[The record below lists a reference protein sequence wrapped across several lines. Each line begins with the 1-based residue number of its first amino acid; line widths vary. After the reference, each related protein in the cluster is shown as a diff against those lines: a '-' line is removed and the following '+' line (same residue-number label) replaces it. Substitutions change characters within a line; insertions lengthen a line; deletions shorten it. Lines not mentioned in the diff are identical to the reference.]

1 MHRRYGTFCFFN
13 QSHVVN
19 FHLFIHRFAH
29 VVNRQQSGC
38 DANERFHLN
47 SGLCNRLRGALHL
60 RSLVRS
66 DHIDPNFRQWQSMA
80 ERNEVC
86 RLLRSL
92 DTGNPRSGEDV
103 SLRYLIGLDQIERL
117 APEPNLAGGHSSS
130 LTDRFRRYI
139 NHPCTTV
146 GLEVSESSHSSAA
159 DGDHLA
165 IGLVIVSEI
174 VLCGFQLDHVEKELP
189 KLLIGRAG
197 PQRFHDVELQIAAE
211 TRA

>member
-1 MHRRYGTFCFFN
+1 MNRRYSTFCFFH
-13 QSHVVN
+13 QSNVVN

-29 VVNRQQSGC
+29 VVDCEQSGG

-60 RSLVRS
+60 CTLVRS
-66 DHIDPNFRQWQSMA
+66 GDIDLNFRQRQSVA
-80 ERNEVC
+80 ERNEVR

-92 DTGNPRSGEDV
+92 DTGNPRSREDI
-103 SLRYLIGLDQIERL
+103 SLRYLIVRNQIERL
-117 APEPNLAGGHSSS
+117 AAKSNLAGGNSSS
-130 LTDRFRRYI
+130 LTHRFRRYVD
-139 NHPCTTV
+139 HPCAAV
-146 GLEVSESSHSSAA
+146 GLDVSESSHSSAT
-159 DGDHLA
+159 DGDHPA

-174 VLCGFQLDHVEKELP
+174 VLCGFELDHVEKELP
-189 KLLIGRAG
+189 KLPISRAG